1 MQILINGR
9 EVSLDSSPAVSAPPL
24 AIASAATVAD
34 LRSRLE
40 ADIRAAGH
48 AIADF
53 QISPARARH
62 VREVLLCEVETLP
75 IAEMLAPI
83 LNGMA
88 TLAKDAPE
96 LHRLAA
102 ASIRSGDD
110 DAGELLE
117 RSLAFWGLLAESL
130 TAAKEIGETVFETE
144 NFDTIHERLAEISDL
159 LEAAERGEGSP
170 LVVAGVV
177 ELLAT
182 EAETWRERLLA
193 ESSELASG

>member
-1 MQILINGR
+1 MQILINGSEISEASFEPR
-9 EVSLDSSPAVSAPPL
+9 L
-24 AIASAATVAD
+24 ALSATVAD

-40 ADIRAAGH
+40 ADILAAGH

-83 LNGMA
+83 LDGMA

-102 ASIRSGDD
+102 ASIQAGDD
-110 DAGELLE
+110 DAGVLLE
-117 RSLAFWGLLAESL
+117 RSLAFWGLLAESM
-130 TAAKEIGETVFETE
+130 AAGKEIGDTGESIFDNAEKMSTV
-144 NFDTIHERLAEISDL
+144 HERLAEIASL

-170 LVVAGVV
+170 LAVAGVV
-177 ELLAT
+177 DGLAI
-182 EAETWRERLLA
+182 EAETWRELLVRD
-193 ESSELASG
+193 